1 MKSSIILLAALKV
14 KLMVRRPLNTLV
26 EQGLVPSPKTS
37 PFLHDQRQRLERAKM
52 SDSLRAKI
60 AHRPARSELV
70 SKHILEDVPMGVA
83 PSLCDVQRQASQF
96 IIRAGCSQG
105 LVAIKVKVAL

>member
-1 MKSSIILLAALKV
+1 
-14 KLMVRRPLNTLV
+14 MVRRPLNTLV

-60 AHRPARSELV
+60 AHRPARSVLV
-70 SKHILEDVPMGVA
+70 QINSLHI
-83 PSLCDVQRQASQF
+83 R
-96 IIRAGCSQG
+96 
-105 LVAIKVKVAL
+105 KYVKINE

>member
-1 MKSSIILLAALKV
+1 
-14 KLMVRRPLNTLV
+14 MVRRPLNTLV

-70 SKHILEDVPMGVA
+70 SKHILEDVPMGVD
-83 PSLCDVQRQASQF
+83 PSLCDVQRQAMTLLDKEHISAQF
-96 IIRAGCSQG
+96 MFDVLYLHHSSRERNWPTR
-105 LVAIKVKVAL
+105 

>member
-1 MKSSIILLAALKV
+1 MISSLSALKV

-70 SKHILEDVPMGVA
+70 SKHILEDVPMGVD
-83 PSLCDVQRQASQF
+83 PSLCDVQRQAS
-96 IIRAGCSQG
+96 
-105 LVAIKVKVAL
+105 VNTHIKKHYKVH